1 MLDSAQFELGVLDLL
16 KVKRPSKYEDLHNLV
31 EIPEHRVG
39 VVLFGW
45 VEPEEDPLFSV
56 TLSSGEDIGLQNVRL
71 PCSVPQELEVD
82 LIVL

>member
-1 MLDSAQFELGVLDLL
+1 MLDLNLGVMELL
-16 KVKRPSKYEDLHNLV
+16 GSKNLKNLHNLV

-45 VEPEEDPLFSV
+45 VEPEVNPLFTV
-56 TLSSGEDIGLQNVRL
+56 TFPSGEDIGLQNVGL